1 MDDNK
6 NKSKFYFN
14 NKEIALLAA
23 FFVLLLA
30 DNFIWALG
38 PMVGNVVYGVVEG
51 IILIV
56 ASIVIGKKYTMI
68 TLGFVRTLSRCGMS

>member
-1 MDDNK
+1 MNDDINK
-6 NKSKFYFN
+6 NKFYFS

-30 DNFIWALG
+30 DNFIWTLG
-38 PMVGNVVYGVVEG
+38 SMVGNVIYGLVEG

-56 ASIVIGKKYTMI
+56 AAIVIGKKIYY
-68 TLGFVRTLSRCGMS
+68 GNFRFC